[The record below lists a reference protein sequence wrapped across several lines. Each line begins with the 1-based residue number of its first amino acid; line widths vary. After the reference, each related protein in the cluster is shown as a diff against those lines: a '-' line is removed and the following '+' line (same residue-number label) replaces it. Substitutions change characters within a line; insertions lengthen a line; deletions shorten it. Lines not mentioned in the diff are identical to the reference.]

1 MGKMGISWKMVKMGK
16 MGRSPKYPK
25 NGQNAKNG
33 EIGDFAHIPPKM
45 GILRLRLANTPHRL
59 DMIIFLEIT
68 PGESFYTL
76 LLRVSIFDYL

>member
-1 MGKMGISWKMVKMGK
+1 

-25 NGQNAKNG
+25 NAQNAKNG
-33 EIGDFAHIPPKM
+33 EIGDFTQIPQN
-45 GILRLRLANTPHRL
+45 GYSATATDEHTHRL
-59 DMIIFLEIT
+59 DMRIFLEIT